1 MRAMSLKKTILVFI
15 SIYVVVLSIIYT
27 NSMSK

>member
-15 SIYVVVLSIIYT
+15 SIYVVVLSIIHT
-27 NSMSK
+27 NSMSE